1 MRDDNPFRLT
11 PSIRPIAYRLKLRID
26 PDRDEFEG
34 EVSISIEVDEPARA
48 IELNLVDLT
57 VRSAVAKTRGEETPL
72 AVSYRPENEIVL
84 LEHPVGIPAGQGS
97 TLEISF
103 VGKFR
108 SDLSGLYRS
117 VYTTKTGEQRN
128 LATTQFESTG
138 ARKAFPCF
146 DEPEMKATFQVTL
159 EVPSGASAISNYPQ
173 VSRQS
178 IANTG
183 YDAVAFSETM
193 RISSYLLAFIVGDL
207 VIGET
212 VSERGVPIR
221 VIHVPGKEG
230 LDAFALDVA
239 GHAVRY
245 FEDFFDIA
253 FPAPKLDLIAIPDFA
268 FGAMENLGAVTFRE
282 TALLIDPDS
291 ASQPE
296 LERVCDVVCHEIA
309 HMWFGDLVTMKW
321 WNGIWLNEA
330 FATFMEV
337 NASDAYRPEWRKW
350 DTFGIARLTA
360 LGIDSL
366 PSTRP
371 IEFPVISPR
380 DAEGMFDPLT
390 YEKGGGILKMVEQ
403 FLGEET
409 FRKGVKAYLLAHS
422 YGNAE
427 TTDLFDALAQAS
439 GQPVSEMMQTW
450 INQGGH
456 PLVSVDPLP
465 DGVRLAQAPFRLLG
479 EESDPLGEIGRAWH
493 IPLMARTL
501 NGEEQQALMTQSE
514 HALKLGPAPVVVNA
528 HGWGIYRTRYS
539 QQLLVQIADNLA
551 ALETLE
557 RFNLFADT
565 WAMVIAGQAP
575 LSAAI
580 ELFKRASNERDPNIL
595 QVVATG
601 LRVLNRVADRG
612 EADLVKELA
621 RAVFRPILDAFGIEP
636 GTGENPQERVAR
648 SIAFET
654 LGTLVLDSEVIEAA
668 SEWFREEISGVGGPS
683 GDLAQAVLATVAKRG
698 DEADFAF
705 ILDRFRHPK
714 NPQDERRHLFA
725 LAGFEQHSL
734 ASRLLSMCLTE
745 IRTQDA
751 PFVIGRVLAN
761 PAAQEIA
768 LDFIF
773 KHYDELLSRLPG
785 NTLEYMLEALSLFI
799 GPDSYLR
806 APQIFDF
813 FKNHKLPRGERG
825 LQQTLDRL
833 TVNLR
838 FRANV
843 AGSFA
848 SYL

>member
-1 MRDDNPFRLT
+1 M
-11 PSIRPIAYRLKLRID
+11 
-26 PDRDEFEG
+26 
-34 EVSISIEVDEPARA
+34 SISIEADEPCRS

-57 VRSAVAKTRGEETPL
+57 IQRAAAKTRGESTPL

-84 LEHPVGIPAGQGS
+84 LEHPTGLPTGQGS
-97 TLEISF
+97 TLELSF
-103 VGKFR
+103 TGRLR

-117 VYTTKTGEQRN
+117 VYTTKSGERRN

-159 EVPSGASAISNYPQ
+159 EVPAGASAVSNYPE
-173 VSRQS
+173 VSR
-178 IANTG
+178 APVTG
-183 YDAVAFSETM
+183 TGFEAVSFGETM

-207 VIGET
+207 VTSET

-239 GHAVRY
+239 SHAVRY
-245 FEDFFDIA
+245 FEDFFDIP

-282 TALLIDPDS
+282 TALLVDPGT

-337 NASDAYRPEWRKW
+337 NASDAYRPDWRKW
-350 DTFGIARLTA
+350 DSFGIARLTA

-390 YEKGGGILKMVEQ
+390 YEKGCGILKMAEQ

-409 FRKGVKAYLLAHS
+409 FRKGVKAYLVAHS
-422 YGNAE
+422 YGNSE
-427 TTDLFDALAQAS
+427 TTDLFDALSAAS

-456 PLVSVDPLP
+456 PLVTVDPLP
-465 DGVRLAQAPFRLLG
+465 DGVRLTQTPFRLLG
-479 EESDPLGEIGRAWH
+479 QEGDPLGEIGRAWH

-501 NGEEQQALMTQSE
+501 DGQEQHALMTQGE
-514 HALKLGPAPVVVNA
+514 HAIKLGPAPVVVNA

-539 QQLLVQIADNLA
+539 QQLLVQIAENLA
-551 ALETLE
+551 ALETME
-557 RFNLFADT
+557 RFNLFSDT
-565 WAMVIAGQAP
+565 WAMVIAGQSP

-580 ELFKRASNERDPNIL
+580 ELFRRAADERDPNIL
-595 QVVATG
+595 QVVSTG
-601 LRVLNRVADRG
+601 LQVFDRVAGPSGIAPVR
-612 EADLVKELA
+612 ELA
-621 RAVFRPILDAFGIEP
+621 QAVFRPVLDALGIEP
-636 GTGENPQERVAR
+636 GEGDGAQKRVSR
-648 SIAFET
+648 SIAFAI
-654 LGTLVLDSEVIEAA
+654 LGTLVRDGEVIEAA
-668 SEWFREEISGVGGPS
+668 TEWFREEISGVGGPS

-725 LAGFEQHSL
+725 LAGFEQPGL
-734 ASRLLSMCLTE
+734 AGRLLAMCLGE

-751 PFVIGRVLAN
+751 PFVIDRVLAN

-768 LDFIF
+768 LDFVF
-773 KHYDELLSRLPG
+773 ERYDELLARLPG
-785 NTLEYMLEALSLFI
+785 NTLEYMLASLSLFI
-799 GPDSYLR
+799 GPESHLR

-813 FKNHKLPRGERG
+813 FKSHKLPRGERG

-833 TVNLR
+833 TANLR

-843 AGSFA
+843 AGSLG